1 MLLALYS
8 SEELF
13 QHAAALSGNPLMFPI
28 LPLPAAEFFASQAY
42 TALGISDLPQD
53 EQIQRLL
60 AASPDELLTKV
71 PPSIHMGTTLDGTT
85 IGGVP
90 TYPALA
96 KLAEEVPG
104 ATWCKSLLVGSCD
117 FDAQIYAF
125 LGVFDGRGPLA
136 QGFIER
142 LQRAVPS
149 DKRDKLDALFAL
161 YGLAPETP
169 EEAARAAVIQL
180 GSDLKFFSSSLAYA
194 RAWPGRAYLYQFKEA
209 NPWEGPFRGRA
220 THVLDV
226 ALLFQTYNH
235 ALPAEAV
242 EVARRFARDLVTFAH
257 GEDPFPTLE
266 AGKGGRVYGSQAT
279 EDYVPDVH
287 ALGPSA
293 EVQKLWDEIGLQ
305 NLSQAW
311 DLFLSRQ

>member
-42 TALGISDLPQD
+42 AALGISDLPQD

-60 AASPDELLTKV
+60 ASSPEELLTKV

-90 TYPALA
+90 TYASLA

-104 ATWCKSLLVGSCD
+104 ATWCESLFVGSSD
-117 FDAQIYAF
+117 FDAQIFAF
-125 LGVFDGRGPLA
+125 LGVFDGRTPLA
-136 QGFIER
+136 KSFIER
-142 LQRAVPS
+142 FKRAVPS
-149 DKRDKLDALFAL
+149 SDKLLDALFAL
-161 YGLAPETP
+161 YDLTPETP
-169 EEAARAAVIQL
+169 EDAARAAIIQL

-194 RAWPGRAYLYQFKEA
+194 RAWPGRAYLYQCKEG

-242 EVARRFARDLVTFAH
+242 EVARRFGRDLVTFAH
-257 GEDPFPTLE
+257 GDDPFPTLE
-266 AGKGGRVYGSQAT
+266 AGKGARVYGSRAA
-279 EDYVPDVH
+279 EDFVPDVD